1 MFLFS
6 QKSYT
11 PTLPKMARKPTTEKE
26 EKGRETEKKGRETE
40 KKGRERERKE
50 ERNDGEVCCSLVTF
64 RAALEVLAERPALS
78 SVPGDRR
85 LLGTVL

>member
-26 EKGRETEKKGRETE
+26 EKGRETEKKGRE
-40 KKGRERERKE
+40 KERKE

>member
-26 EKGRETEKKGRETE
+26 EKGRETE